1 MFAGDVPAE
10 AWVCDSFVV
19 VVVDVRVTDYTWV
32 LDTLQVFVWQQAHV
46 SKLLHALDQFD
57 WSLQDISVHDQG
69 FPKFLGFSGLA
80 FLVL

>member
-32 LDTLQVFVWQQAHV
+32 LDTLQVFV
-46 SKLLHALDQFD
+46 
-57 WSLQDISVHDQG
+57 
-69 FPKFLGFSGLA
+69 
-80 FLVL
+80 